1 MEPLA
6 RIPLFDTKPS
16 RVRCS
21 GRAARCWRFLI
32 CEESPELH
40 RPCPNQT
47 SSWRWPV
54 PAGPP
59 QLPFDLERRA
69 GAPTATNTAETTPA
83 QSVIVERGIRGLLFH
98 YPSPLPPGLLFLWC
112 CQRKRPQVFAI
123 KDFSNQVFENEGFSR
138 ARQNLFL

>member
-1 MEPLA
+1 MKFAQQIVSQRQLGIQRNGLAGILFGNGIEALPQQHAGQNPEPPG
-6 RIPLFDTKPS
+6 RILLCDTKPS

-69 GAPTATNTAETTPA
+69 GAPTATNTAETT
-83 QSVIVERGIRGLLFH
+83 
-98 YPSPLPPGLLFLWC
+98 
-112 CQRKRPQVFAI
+112 
-123 KDFSNQVFENEGFSR
+123 
-138 ARQNLFL
+138 